1 MKSWRTTLGGV
12 VAAIGSVLTVAVGV
26 PHWVHLAGATLN
38 AIGIALLGAT
48 ARDNEVT
55 SKQAG
60 LE

>member
-26 PHWVHLAGATLN
+26 PHWVNVAGSALS
-38 AIGIALLGAT
+38 AIGVALLGVT
-48 ARDNEVT
+48 ARDNGVT